1 MLSTWDGLS
10 DISATHSGGAVALNT
25 DEEEKRKKRASSASF
40 PLRSSLFS
48 FVGPHREYQ
57 NQLKAHITER
67 DSEPFSA
74 WVNGELLYEN
84 DSVNIA

>member
-10 DISATHSGGAVALNT
+10 HISAIHSGAAVTFNT
-25 DEEEKRKKRASSASF
+25 DEEEKEEETCLICKF
-40 PLRSSLFS
+40 PPRPPLFS